1 MKAPLFF
8 GLNASPPKWLKVILT
23 ILPFALAIALYVS
36 ASNARLEANPADK
49 LLPSISKMIKAIDK
63 AAFTENRRTGEY
75 QLWQDT
81 ASSLKRL
88 FIGVG
93 LAAALGLLLG
103 LNMGVFKGMSA
114 TFATFVTVL
123 SMIPPLAVLPIL
135 FIAFG
140 VGEVGKITLIFLGT
154 FPIIARDIY
163 LATDKIPREQIVK
176 AQTLGASQLAVVY
189 RIVLPQ
195 ILPRLLEAI
204 RLSLGA
210 AWLFLIASEAIA
222 STDGLGY
229 RIFLVRRYLSM
240 DLIIPYVIWIT
251 FLGFFFDYILKQ
263 IIHRKYAW
271 YVASK

>member
-8 GLNASPPKWLKVILT
+8 GLNANPPKWLRVILAT
-23 ILPFALAIALYVS
+23 IPFILAISIYVM
-36 ASNARLEANPADK
+36 ASNARLEENPSDK
-49 LLPSISKMIKAIDK
+49 LLPSIPKMVKAIDK

-88 FIGVG
+88 LIGVS
-93 LAAALGLLLG
+93 LAAFFGLLLG
-103 LNMGVFKGMSA
+103 LNMGIFKGMSA
-114 TFATFVTVL
+114 SLATFITVL
-123 SMIPPLAVLPIL
+123 SMVPPLAVLPIL

-140 VGEVGKITLIFLGT
+140 VGELGKVVLIFLGT

-163 LATDKIPREQIVK
+163 LASDKIPREQIVK
-176 AQTLGASQLAVVY
+176 AQTLGASPLAIVY

-263 IIHRKYAW
+263 IIHRKFAW